1 MVTAPLPSVNSQIL
15 GKRASFAECQIP
27 DIRQSFLILP
37 CVKFQ
42 ALGKASSFCLVSNSR
57 HSAKLPHFA
66 FHVRV
71 GFFSR
76 DFVPAVQW
84 LREFPFLR
92 QVVIDRRMILVLPG
106 RRQRFICFSCTEKIY
121 YLFLIFIRTSK
132 YARALQREFF
142 YSIII

>member
-1 MVTAPLPSVNSQIL
+1 MPTRDFLPVEQAPLI
-15 GKRASFAECQIP
+15 GG
-27 DIRQSFLILP
+27 LP
-37 CVKFQ
+37 VDL
-42 ALGKASSFCLVSNSR
+42 AL
-57 HSAKLPHFA
+57 A
-66 FHVRV
+66 FHIRV

-121 YLFLIFIRTSK
+121 YLFLIFVRTSK
-132 YARALQREFF
+132 YARAL
-142 YSIII
+142 

>member
-27 DIRQSFLILP
+27 DIWQSFLILP

-42 ALGKASSFCLVSNSR
+42 ALGKASSFCRVS
-57 HSAKLPHFA
+57 LPHFA

-106 RRQRFICFSCTEKIY
+106 RRQ
-121 YLFLIFIRTSK
+121 
-132 YARALQREFF
+132 
-142 YSIII
+142 